1 MYVDK
6 DSVVIDGI
14 SMGIY
19 INEAKFGYHK
29 IWGKDTGRNMLG
41 SNSGTLLGIFPK
53 LTLQFNP
60 NLKKEDLKI
69 ISKILNS
76 AEQQTT
82 YDDPELERKTTL
94 STYTGDWEVV
104 YRNLEQN
111 EGFSCAFISND
122 PRE

>member
-1 MYVDK
+1 MFIDK
-6 DSVVIDGI
+6 DSVVIDNV
-14 SMGIY
+14 SMGQY
-19 INEAKFGYHK
+19 CLEAKFGYHK

-53 LTLQFNP
+53 ITLEFKP
-60 NLKKEDLKI
+60 KLKREEIKI

-76 AEQQTT
+76 ANQQTI
-82 YDDPELERKTTL
+82 YDDPELDRKVTL